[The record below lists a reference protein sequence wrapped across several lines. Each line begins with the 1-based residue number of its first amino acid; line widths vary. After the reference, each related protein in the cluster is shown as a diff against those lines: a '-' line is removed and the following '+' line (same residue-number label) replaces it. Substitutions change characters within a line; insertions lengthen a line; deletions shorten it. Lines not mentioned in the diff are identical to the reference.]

1 MYIICITVYCLHDSL
16 CLYIQ
21 QSQPYNACLVSFQHY
36 ITDPENTDH
45 RDLFDLVWCM
55 LKYCPKER
63 ITLREAFRHP
73 FFARYNTTEED
84 GGSRAGNQDRERSH
98 SISR

>member
-1 MYIICITVYCLHDSL
+1 MFHPIVLSL
-16 CLYIQ
+16 CWCVYIDHT
-21 QSQPYNACLVSFQHY
+21 YIACLVSLQHY

-45 RDLFDLVWCM
+45 RDLFDLIWCM

-63 ITLREAFRHP
+63 VTLREAFRHP
-73 FFARYNTTEED
+73 FFAKYSAD
-84 GGSRAGNQDRERSH
+84 DSSGSRADNGDRERSH